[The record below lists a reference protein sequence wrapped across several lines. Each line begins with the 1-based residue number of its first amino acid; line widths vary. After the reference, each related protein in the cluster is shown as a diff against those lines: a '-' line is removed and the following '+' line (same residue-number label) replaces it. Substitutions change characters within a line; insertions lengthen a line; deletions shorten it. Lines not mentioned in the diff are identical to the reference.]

1 MVRRSRSKAGMDVGG
16 EEKGGRRG
24 RRRERKERKGK
35 RKRREEIGARE
46 RERERRWRQRQKLNV
61 DLEVPG
67 EGVQPRREGA
77 CKAERLSPHLSTSAP
92 NCTSHQG
99 KENKYAKKPSETL

>member
-46 RERERRWRQRQKLNV
+46 REREEVEAETEVECGSRGPRGRRAAQ
-61 DLEVPG
+61 
-67 EGVQPRREGA
+67 
-77 CKAERLSPHLSTSAP
+77 ERGSL
-92 NCTSHQG
+92 
-99 KENKYAKKPSETL
+99 